1 MEITLTED
9 EYNFFMQFVNAGI
22 SEPVVIGHIMENNG
36 ARIHVQIEVEGSEEE
51 EEDIES
57 AADELVR
64 NSEVI

>member
-1 MEITLTED
+1 MVEITLTED

-51 EEDIES
+51 DIES
-57 AADELVR
+57 AADEFVR